1 MGKIN
6 NELNNFFRDNQ
17 EFADLVNLYVYH
29 GEKVIRP
36 EELEDEGQVIYPED
50 HKGQKHELRNDVSKR
65 HKRGLS
71 YRLFCLEHAESCEGQ
86 LKYVLKLLQL
96 DQDRH
101 AVYKEVSGNSEY
113 RNLKPETGKVMSALL
128 GNPSVERCIE
138 EQCNEEGGKV
148 NMCKALEDWERE
160 AKQQGKA
167 EGVKSLIEK
176 LGVDVEKAC
185 ELIGITVEE
194 YSQMEMEL

>member
-1 MGKIN
+1 MSLTI
-6 NELNNFFRDNQ
+6 FFRDNQ
-17 EFADLVNLYVYH
+17 EFADLVNMY
-29 GEKVIRP
+29 
-36 EELEDEGQVIYPED
+36 D
-50 HKGQKHELRNDVSKR
+50 
-65 HKRGLS
+65 
-71 YRLFCLEHAESCEGQ
+71 LEHAESCEGQ

-138 EQCNEEGGKV
+138 EQCNEEGGRV

-160 AKQQGKA
+160 AKQQGEARGRVWGEARGKVT
-167 EGVKSLIEK
+167 GVKSLMQK
-176 LGVDVEKAC
+176 LEVDLEKAC
-185 ELIGITVEE
+185 ELIGITAEE
-194 YSQMEMEL
+194 YSQMETELLQPDK